1 MEGNYVFITCEEN
14 LPEYYGPTNFKWY
27 TIEGED
33 DLREVVQDERVFIDA
48 KGKLLSL
55 VYPNQY
61 TGMPYFWI
69 SLLLAWMCLCGCC
82 THSSVRCCKFMS
94 KSKCGLVIT
103 ILEIQTPLLKETTYS
118 VRTGC
123 STPQLSKAKCR

>member
-1 MEGNYVFITCEEN
+1 MFITCEEN

-55 VYPNQY
+55 VYPNQD
-61 TGMPYFWI
+61 TGVPNFWI

-82 THSSVRCCKFMS
+82 TRSSVCCCKFMS
-94 KSKCGLVIT
+94 KSNVVWSL
-103 ILEIQTPLLKETTYS
+103 QYLKETTYS
-118 VRTGC
+118 VRNGY
-123 STPQLSKAKCR
+123 STPQLSKAKRR